1 MTNEDPTRTTVK
13 LQPYFESATDGG
25 IDFDQSGYIAGLRC
39 TQGEPW
45 GASVPLD
52 AASVES
58 VVLARANLA
67 IALEGDGH
75 IYIEPT
81 GLDEDAID
89 AAIKAGHLPT
99 VELQSLVK
107 ATVHSD
113 SLSMEENP
121 GNVLACLRQ
130 QLVTALAY
138 VDAAAADLSK

>member
-13 LQPYFESATDGG
+13 LQPYFESAADGG
-25 IDFDQSGYIAGLRC
+25 FDFDGGGYVAGLRC
-39 TQGEPW
+39 MQGEPW

-58 VVLARANLA
+58 VVLARANLVV
-67 IALEGDGH
+67 ALEVDGR

-99 VELQSLVK
+99 VELQCLVK
-107 ATVHSD
+107 ATVLPD
-113 SLSMEENP
+113 NLRMEENP
-121 GNVLACLRQ
+121 GAVLAYLRQ
-130 QLVTALAY
+130 QLITALAH
-138 VDAAAADLSK
+138 VDAAAADLTK